1 MNKQQIQQAI
11 DTYVKGQGNQ
21 AGLEK
26 LADIL
31 HALNNETESVVMADV
46 PYVTTISAL
55 ETREMTAEEAT
66 ASGFSMDVIMQL
78 MRVAHPTIRFSD
90 MVITFNAYEVITDQ
104 LSIWTSVVYDAPSD
118 TEYHC
123 ALYLYY
129 DGRILYN
136 VDVMQH

>member
-46 PYVTTISAL
+46 PYITTISAL

-66 ASGFSMDVIMQL
+66 AVGFSVDVIMQL
-78 MRVAHPTIRFSD
+78 TRVAHPTIRFSD
-90 MVITFNAYEVITDQ
+90 MVVTFNAYEVITDQ
-104 LSIWTSVVYDAPSD
+104 LSIWTAVVYDAPAD
-118 TEYHC
+118 TVYHC